1 MKDSQEFL
9 DSPMFRALADL
20 SFDSVM
26 VTEATDDNGG
36 HKVIF
41 VNQAFTNMTGYS
53 AEEVLV

>member
-1 MKDSQEFL
+1 
-9 DSPMFRALADL
+9 
-20 SFDSVM
+20 M